1 MITKHLHTRVLV
13 AYAQLV
19 VRRPATMLAGLVILA
34 LLSTWATTRL
44 TINANQLDLIR
55 QDLPEVKDVR
65 RVIDMVGGAG
75 YLVIGLRGS
84 DPKTLRSVAD
94 DLNAALVADPKHVRF
109 VSYRLPLDFMRR
121 NIGLFVETA
130 DLAEARRRI
139 TVYLRDQIRRAS
151 PFYVEL
157 RPTPPV
163 KLELDDLVAKY
174 AHVGKKSLRD
184 DYDVSDDGKMLLL
197 HVKPMW
203 DSSDLGATQRYLGQ
217 LRASL
222 SRYSA
227 ANQRGV
233 HLRETTDRKTPG
245 AGLVTFGLT
254 GAYKLM
260 LDDSFAIAESLGPVS
275 LLAFVAILLITIA
288 FFRRIAPTVIVISG
302 MVVGTVISMGFAWLV
317 FRQLNMVTSI
327 LGGILM
333 GFGVD
338 YGIQFIYRARIELG
352 DGKAYQAALEDAIVQ
367 AGRPAS
373 VAAVV
378 TAGTF
383 FMLLISDFRGF
394 SEFGLLA
401 GCGTLIIAATLFC
414 WSPAI
419 LALLGRWSPELPA
432 RLIGVTAPPLRFDVY
447 GERRIKRPWRTFGIA
462 VAVVLLLCA
471 AAVPWRRADAIR
483 PFSQRILNGIFF
495 DYDTRTLLPAHQAS
509 VEVQDEIHDRF
520 GTSADTV
527 AIFTKDFAG
536 AKEVYDEIQSHP
548 QRYSTVAYPVLSIY
562 TFVPPPQRAK
572 ANAVLL
578 ADWRRELADID
589 VESLPPELQDKAKGF
604 FDALAVQPWGVEG
617 VPEIY
622 ASQFRA
628 LPTSRPEN
636 RGYLTYLYAKKDLR
650 NGKELVRFAD
660 QVHHIRTA
668 SGRVYRASGPAILY
682 AMLARTVLRD
692 GCLTVLLA
700 ALWIL
705 AMHYIDLRSVKL
717 AAASVIP
724 LVAGLGSM
732 LGILAL
738 AGQPLNFMNIIILPI
753 LLGFGISHGLYLLH
767 RFLEG
772 TSPVVALQSV
782 GAAVA
787 ASTLTAI
794 AGFAALFVASHR
806 GLQSMGLVAC
816 VGLATTLVV
825 SFTVLAAVLQVL
837 HDRAARA
844 SGRPHIPQLRGWI
857 AGHRREVPAGL
868 LDELAEELAED
879 QDAA

>member
-1 MITKHLHTRVLV
+1 MNNNGLHTRVLV
-13 AYAQLV
+13 AYARLV
-19 VRRPATMLAGLVILA
+19 VKRPAAMLAGLLLLA

-44 TINANQLDLIR
+44 TINSNQLDLIR
-55 QDLPEVKDVR
+55 QDLPEVKDLK

-75 YLVIGLRGS
+75 YLVVALRSGDPKALRG
-84 DPKTLRSVAD
+84 VAD
-94 DLNAALVADPKHVRF
+94 DLNARLVPDKMNVRF

-121 NIGLFVETA
+121 NIGLFIQTS
-130 DLAEARRRI
+130 DLAEARKRI
-139 TVYLRDQIRRAS
+139 TLYLRDQIRRAS

-163 KLELDDLVAKY
+163 KLAMDDLVAKY
-174 AHVGKKSLRD
+174 SHVGKKSLRD

-197 HVKPMW
+197 LVKPMW
-203 DSSDLGATQRYLGQ
+203 DSSDLGATRRYLGE
-217 LRASL
+217 LRTTFAN
-222 SRYSA
+222 YSA
-227 ANQRGV
+227 GNGRGV
-233 HLRETTDRKTPG
+233 VLRESTARRTPPTG
-245 AGLVTFGLT
+245 VVTFGLT

-260 LDDSFAIAESLGPVS
+260 LDDSFAIADSLGPVS
-275 LLAFVAILLITIA
+275 LLAFLAILLITIA
-288 FFRRIAPTVIVISG
+288 FFRRVAPTAIVISG

-352 DGKAYQAALEDAIVQ
+352 AGKPYQTALQDALVQ

-373 VAAVV
+373 VAAIV

-419 LALLGRWSPELPA
+419 LALLGRWRPELPA
-432 RLIGVTAPPLRFDVY
+432 RLIGVTKPPQGFGEG
-447 GERRIKRPWRTFGIA
+447 GERRIPRPWLTFGIA
-462 VAVVLLLCA
+462 AVVVLLLCA
-471 AAVPWRRADAIR
+471 AAMPWRQSDAIK
-483 PFSQRILNGIFF
+483 PFPQRILNGVFF

-520 GTSADTV
+520 GTSADMV
-527 AIFTKDFAG
+527 AIFTKDLKG
-536 AKEVYDEIQSHP
+536 AKEVFDEVANHP
-548 QRYSTVAYPVLSIY
+548 QRYPAVAYPVLSVY
-562 TFVPPPQRAK
+562 TFVPPPERAK
-572 ANAVLL
+572 RNAALL
-578 ADWRRELADID
+578 ADWREELSDID
-589 VESLPPELQDKAKGF
+589 VESLAPDLQEKAKGF
-604 FDALAVQPWGVEG
+604 FEALEVKPYGVEG

-636 RGYLTYLYAKKDLR
+636 RGYLTYLYAKEDLR

-660 QVHHIRTA
+660 QVHTIRTA
-668 SGRVYRASGPAILY
+668 SGHVYRAAGPAILY

-692 GCLTVLLA
+692 GYLTVLLA

-705 AMHYIDLRSVKL
+705 LMHYIDLRSVKL

-738 AGQPLNFMNIIILPI
+738 AGEPLNFMNIIILPI

-794 AGFAALFVASHR
+794 AGFAALFAASHC

-816 VGLATTLVV
+816 LGLATTLLV

-837 HDRAARA
+837 HDRG
-844 SGRPHIPQLRGWI
+844 GRTRTLRDVPQLVGWLPARRTPPDESL
-857 AGHRREVPAGL
+857 AGETATDMTEGR
-868 LDELAEELAED
+868 
-879 QDAA
+879 DAA